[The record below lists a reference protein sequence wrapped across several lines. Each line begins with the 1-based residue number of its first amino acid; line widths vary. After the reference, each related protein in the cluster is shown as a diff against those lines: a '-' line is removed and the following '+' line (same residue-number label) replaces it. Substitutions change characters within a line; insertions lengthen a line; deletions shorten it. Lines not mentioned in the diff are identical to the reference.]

1 MIRDY
6 VSDWLAPS
14 EDIVYHMDS
23 NLRTQLS
30 EIVHETFMK
39 YIPGGLHALVGYVH
53 RPSSAS
59 ATHLLGRS
67 IVEECLDQLKDL
79 CLHRIREAFD
89 REKTITATL
98 QIRRFEAYK
107 DIYEEH
113 YLDQQQNDASDILH
127 ALGEAAQGF
136 VEHKLEETVPGF
148 GQVKSAMLGSKKRH
162 DLLEPMEGKDR
173 AALQIMAEVRSYY
186 DRKYPSLATGPH

>member
-1 MIRDY
+1 MIREY
-6 VSDWLAPS
+6 ISDWLEPS

-23 NLRTQLS
+23 MLRTQLS

-39 YIPGGLHALVGYVH
+39 YIPGGLHALVGYAH
-53 RPSSAS
+53 RLSPAS
-59 ATHLLGRS
+59 ATHPVSRS
-67 IVEECLDQLKDL
+67 IVEECLDQLKDV

-89 REKTITATL
+89 REKSITATL

-113 YLDQQQNDASDILH
+113 YLYHQSESDDLLQ
-127 ALGEAAQGF
+127 ALGNAAQGF
-136 VEHKLEETVPGF
+136 VEKKIEETVPGF
-148 GQVKSAMLGSKKRH
+148 GQVKDTLLGQKKRYEM
-162 DLLEPMEGKDR
+162 LEPMEGKER

-186 DRKYPSLATGPH
+186 DCE